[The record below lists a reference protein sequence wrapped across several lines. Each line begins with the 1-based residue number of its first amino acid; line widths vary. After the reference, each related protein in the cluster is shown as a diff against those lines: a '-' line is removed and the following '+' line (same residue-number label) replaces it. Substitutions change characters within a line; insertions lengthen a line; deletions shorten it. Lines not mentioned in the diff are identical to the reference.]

1 MRACLPR
8 NRLGVPPTPIADVA
22 TSVDSSIGIQEFFV
36 PTFPRCSYS
45 VIVSGNRCG
54 IHREEQSGTRLR
66 LTQEREDALVRVGKI
81 YPFKSSITIIALRK
95 GRVALVKE
103 IEMLD
108 QPSKAVM
115 QGGLEQVPIDALV
128 VIPFLPLANFA
139 SHEQQFLAGV
149 RVHPGVKHAEI
160 SKFLPWITRH
170 FIQ

>member
-1 MRACLPR
+1 MRASLPR
-8 NRLGVPPTPIADVA
+8 NRLGVPPTPITDVA
-22 TSVDSSIGIQEFFV
+22 TSVDSNIGIQELFV

-81 YPFKSSITIIALRK
+81 YPFKSSKTIIALRK

-108 QPSKAVM
+108 QPSKAIV
-115 QGGLEQVPIDALV
+115 QGEVLQLWRGDL
-128 VIPFLPLANFA
+128 
-139 SHEQQFLAGV
+139 
-149 RVHPGVKHAEI
+149 I
-160 SKFLPWITRH
+160 SWTNAPRTLSRRSV
-170 FIQ
+170 